1 MNIRSL
7 IVATGL
13 SLGASLAEAAFVEY
27 DTTFSARSTPFS
39 TSFTVPLFDIGLG
52 TLNSIALLLT
62 TNIVGE
68 IGVFNSTGV
77 AMPFS
82 SAFAQIP
89 VSVTSTT
96 PDATA
101 VTVGAVSTLLSG
113 VAAPGFNAYPGIPRS
128 ASNTV
133 NVLPANF
140 AAYVGLGGG
149 SALFTAASTGGNFG
163 GSAAPG
169 LFFGGSAS
177 ADGVFRI
184 RYDFDPVA
192 AVPVPAAA
200 WLFGSG
206 LVSLG
211 AALRR
216 RRPR

>member
-7 IVATGL
+7 IFAAGL
-13 SLGASLAEAAFVEY
+13 SLGGSVAEAAFVEY
-27 DTTFSARSTPFS
+27 DTTFSAQPTPFS
-39 TSFTVPLFDIGLG
+39 ISFAVPLFDPTLG

-68 IGVFNSTGV
+68 IGVFNNTGV

-82 SAFAQIP
+82 NAFAQIP

-96 PDATA
+96 PDASS
-101 VTVGAVSTLLSG
+101 VTVAAVSTLLSG
-113 VAAPGFNAYPGIPRS
+113 VAAPGFNVYPGIPGS
-128 ASNTV
+128 ASNAV
-133 NVLPANF
+133 NLLPANF
-140 AAYVGLGGG
+140 AAYVGLGGD
-149 SALFTAASTGGNFG
+149 SVLFTAASAGGNFG
-163 GSAAPG
+163 GSSAPG

-177 ADGVFRI
+177 AEGTFTI

-216 RRPR
+216 RRPG